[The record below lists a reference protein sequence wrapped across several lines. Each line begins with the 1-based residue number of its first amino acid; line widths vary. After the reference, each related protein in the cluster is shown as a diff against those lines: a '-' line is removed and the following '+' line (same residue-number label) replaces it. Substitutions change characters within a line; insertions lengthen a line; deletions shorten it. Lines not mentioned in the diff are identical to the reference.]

1 VLYIYYPRLIR
12 FCFNVV
18 KEELPNDLER
28 VDMLFQDAV
37 EAGIDIQVCFTFFIE
52 SPKYNSK
59 KLLDCHCLVP
69 KN

>member
-1 VLYIYYPRLIR
+1 VLCIYYPRLIR

-37 EAGIDIQVCFTFFIE
+37 KAGIDIQVCITFFIV
-52 SPKYNSK
+52 SPKYNS
-59 KLLDCHCLVP
+59 KLLDCHCLEP

>member
-1 VLYIYYPRLIR
+1 VLCIYYPRLIR
-12 FCFNVV
+12 FCFNAV

-37 EAGIDIQVCFTFFIE
+37 EAGIDIQVRFTISIV
-52 SPKYNSK
+52 SPMYNSK
-59 KLLDCHCLVP
+59 KLLDCHCLEP